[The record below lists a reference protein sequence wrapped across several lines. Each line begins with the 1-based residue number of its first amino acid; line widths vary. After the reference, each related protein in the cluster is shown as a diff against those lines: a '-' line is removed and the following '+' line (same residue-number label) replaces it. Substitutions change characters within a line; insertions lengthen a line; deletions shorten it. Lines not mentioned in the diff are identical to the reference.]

1 MYPRCVE
8 RMKMAHPVQAVC
20 CTRVSLLALAALAM
34 SACSSAPKVVEALP
48 EAVPAP
54 EPIAAVQQFD
64 KAVTLLGA
72 GDLDLAVREF
82 KSLSAAYPEYS
93 GPFVNLGIAQV
104 KAGHLPEAEQ
114 AFKTAIERNPGNAAA
129 FNQLGI
135 VYRKLGR
142 FADAEVAYQR
152 ALEIAP
158 DYALAHLNLGVLCD
172 LYLQKP
178 ERALAQ
184 YERYVALT
192 DSPEAK
198 VNGWIAELKS
208 RLGAGA
214 RTARTDP

>member
-1 MYPRCVE
+1 
-8 RMKMAHPVQAVC
+8 MKTACPAQVLRR
-20 CTRVSLLALAALAM
+20 TRIALFALAALGV
-34 SACSSAPKVVEALP
+34 SACSSPPKVAEPLP

-54 EPIAAVQQFD
+54 EPVAAVQQFD

-93 GPFVNLGIAQV
+93 GPLVNLGIAQV
-104 KAGHLPEAEQ
+104 KVGHLPEAEQ
-114 AFKTAIERNPGNAAA
+114 AFKSAIERNPDNAAA

-142 FADAEVAYQR
+142 FADAEGAYQR
-152 ALEIAP
+152 ALEISP

-198 VNGWIAELKS
+198 VTGWITELKS
-208 RLGAGA
+208 RLGASA
-214 RTARTDP
+214 RTARADP